1 MNPTAARELCVMDQ
15 TAADE
20 LYEAFAMLAGS
31 DPDNCS
37 YTKTASSATDI
48 TTGENSA
55 PSFRSQTPMNEA
67 TGQNHS
73 SLQGYMKRQAV
84 FACNT
89 CVGPDMEP
97 AGVCLA
103 CANHCHDGHDISELY
118 TKRKFRCDCG
128 NQKFDG
134 FTCRLR
140 PEKDGVNV
148 KNMYNHNYFGR
159 YCSCDRP
166 YPDEDDQVN
175 EEMIQCI
182 VCEDWY
188 HARHLDNPTVN
199 CDALMEMI
207 CVGCMNR
214 APFLWTYAAH
224 FAVSPLNEVQAKAAH
239 AGDDKSSSSTS
250 CSDVAST
257 SYQMN
262 ETMKHESETT
272 RHRHKTN
279 SDRCVYKELTVNDMK
294 KTTEAAIFWPYHWR
308 SELCTCTGC
317 KRLYVETGV
326 PFLLDESDTL
336 LAYEKKAE
344 TESVMCDDV
353 LLSCIS
359 SLDHTQQLDIIY
371 QYNDLKQELCEF
383 LHQSTEEG
391 KDVTP
396 DICREFL
403 EDYQMRKRRRLS
415 SEGHYSS

>member
-37 YTKTASSATDI
+37 YTK
-48 TTGENSA
+48 
-55 PSFRSQTPMNEA
+55 
-67 TGQNHS
+67 
-73 SLQGYMKRQAV
+73 GYMKRQAV